1 MKRELASHVMTGIL
15 CVCALAV
22 TGMSVR
28 QQFFTPAV
36 AGAGQSQTTIKN
48 WKDFR
53 SGHPLG
59 VINRPVSL
67 VVFSDY
73 ECPACRS
80 FSKIVDSLRATY
92 PTQLSVYYR
101 NLPLPSHPFA
111 RPASF
116 AAECAALQDRFAEAH
131 RLLFRDPDSNG
142 TRQWAAFARQVG
154 IADTTAFTRC
164 MRDSLPVTVVKRD
177 EADAQRLGVHVT
189 PTLLLDD
196 QLIDGARTFAHMDEM
211 MRKQLGK

>member
-1 MKRELASHVMTGIL
+1 MKREVAGYVMTGIL

-22 TGMSVR
+22 TGMMVR
-28 QQFFTPAV
+28 QQFFAPTV
-36 AGAGQSQTTIKN
+36 AGAGQIQTRIKN

-53 SGHPLG
+53 SGRPLG
-59 VINRPVSL
+59 SMNGPVSL

-73 ECPACRS
+73 ECPACRA

-92 PTQLSVYYR
+92 PNQLSVYYR

-116 AAECAALQDRFAEAH
+116 AAECAALQGRFAEAH
-131 RLLFRDPDSNG
+131 RLLFSDPDSNS
-142 TRQWAAFARQVG
+142 TRPWTAFARQAG
-154 IADTTAFTRC
+154 IADITGFLRC
-164 MRDSLPVTVVKRD
+164 IRDSVPVTVVKRD
-177 EADAQRLGVHVT
+177 EADAQRLGIHVT

-196 QLIDGARTFAHMDEM
+196 QLIDGSRTFAHMDEM
-211 MRKQLGK
+211 VRKRMSK